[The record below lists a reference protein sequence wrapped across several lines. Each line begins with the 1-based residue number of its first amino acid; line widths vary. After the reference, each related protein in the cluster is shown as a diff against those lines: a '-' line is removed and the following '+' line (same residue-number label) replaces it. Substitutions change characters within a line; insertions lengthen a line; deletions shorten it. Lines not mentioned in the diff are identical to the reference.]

1 VTQHGWHFD
10 SMDETLP
17 HRSWPIGPE
26 GSQTS
31 RQGGRNYRPYVMPEP
46 GARAARSGNTPGVWR
61 TAGSDLLGDQDE
73 TISRARPRPRV
84 RMAIGAGA
92 DVDMDAETVWQ
103 DPWRQWSESDGRDG
117 RDGRDDWNPDT
128 SLSGRERE
136 ATTARPLVN
145 RALIRRD
152 DQHEPGDAHTAHTA
166 HPTLTIIPAT
176 RQHVV
181 LPAAK
186 DQPSPSRMGRTATG
200 VVRSL
205 LISLVLY
212 YVLSSGLQVVGQPGL
227 PLAPFPWAA
236 SNGASGVIASVG
248 SAQTAFR
255 FDGKMASR
263 MQPMTQ
269 MKRVDLYDSRAQ
281 FSRWAGSACSAAS
294 LAEVLTAY
302 GLPHMTIGRI
312 IREMGADISPT
323 WGLLTYNAFNKV
335 VSKYG
340 LRADVYLANNPLS
353 YKQMLYLTNTLGIP
367 VLVNMRATTGYYH
380 YLSGGHILVMTG
392 GTSSRIHL
400 TDSSLYYIKSL
411 PIGTYN
417 AMARPRNVVIVPKN
431 FHYKLPR

>member
-1 VTQHGWHFD
+1 
-10 SMDETLP
+10 
-17 HRSWPIGPE
+17 
-26 GSQTS
+26 
-31 RQGGRNYRPYVMPEP
+31 
-46 GARAARSGNTPGVWR
+46 
-61 TAGSDLLGDQDE
+61 
-73 TISRARPRPRV
+73 
-84 RMAIGAGA
+84 
-92 DVDMDAETVWQ
+92 
-103 DPWRQWSESDGRDG
+103 
-117 RDGRDDWNPDT
+117 
-128 SLSGRERE
+128 
-136 ATTARPLVN
+136 
-145 RALIRRD
+145 
-152 DQHEPGDAHTAHTA
+152 
-166 HPTLTIIPAT
+166 
-176 RQHVV
+176 
-181 LPAAK
+181 
-186 DQPSPSRMGRTATG
+186 MGRTAIG
-200 VVRSL
+200 VVRTL

-248 SAQTAFR
+248 SAQTGYR

-392 GTSSRIHL
+392 GSSSRIRL

>member
-1 VTQHGWHFD
+1 MTQHGWHFD
-10 SMDETLP
+10 AMDETLP

-31 RQGGRNYRPYVMPEP
+31 RQEGRNYRPYVMPEP

-92 DVDMDAETVWQ
+92 DVDMDAETIWQ
-103 DPWRQWSESDGRDG
+103 DPWRQWSEWDGRDG
-117 RDGRDDWNPDT
+117 RDEWNPDT
-128 SLSGRERE
+128 TLSGRERE

-152 DQHEPGDAHTAHTA
+152 DQHEPGDAHTTHTA
-166 HPTLTIIPAT
+166 HITHPTLTIIPAT

>member
-1 VTQHGWHFD
+1 MTQHGWHYD
-10 SMDETLP
+10 AMDESLP
-17 HRSWPIGPE
+17 HRSRPTGPG
-26 GSQTS
+26 GSGSS
-31 RQGGRNYRPYVMPEP
+31 RQEARRYRPYVMPEP
-46 GARAARSGNTPGVWR
+46 GTRLVRGGNIPGVWR
-61 TAGSDLLGDQDE
+61 TAGSDLLNDQDE
-73 TISRARPRPRV
+73 TIGQARSRPRV
-84 RMAIGAGA
+84 GVAVGAGA
-92 DVDMDAETVWQ
+92 DVDMDAETIWQ
-103 DPWRQWSESDGRDG
+103 DPWRQWSEWDERDE
-117 RDGRDDWNPDT
+117 WSPDT
-128 SLSGRERE
+128 SSSGRVRE

-152 DQHEPGDAHTAHTA
+152 DQHEPGDT
-166 HPTLTIIPAT
+166 PTTPTIIPAT
-176 RQHVV
+176 RQQVV

-200 VVRSL
+200 VVRTL

-248 SAQTAFR
+248 SAQTGYR

-263 MQPMTQ
+263 VQPMTQ

-281 FSRWAGSACSAAS
+281 FNRWAGAACSAAS

-312 IREMGADISPT
+312 IREMGADISPN
-323 WGLLTYNAFNKV
+323 WGLLTYSAFNKV

-392 GTSSRIHL
+392 GTSSRIRL

>member
-1 VTQHGWHFD
+1 VAQHGWQFD
-10 SMDETLP
+10 AMDETLP
-17 HRSWPIGPE
+17 HRSRPTGPWDS
-26 GSQTS
+26 GTR
-31 RQGGRNYRPYVMPEP
+31 RQEARHYRPYVTPEP
-46 GARAARSGNTPGVWR
+46 GTHSARGGNAPGVWR
-61 TAGSDLLGDQDE
+61 TAGSDLLNDPDE
-73 TISRARPRPRV
+73 TFSQARSRPRV
-84 RMAIGAGA
+84 GMAIGAGA
-92 DVDMDAETVWQ
+92 DVDMDTETIWQ
-103 DPWRQWSESDGRDG
+103 DPWRQWGEWDERDE
-117 RDGRDDWNPDT
+117 WSPDRT
-128 SLSGRERE
+128 LSSRQRE

-152 DQHEPGDAHTAHTA
+152 GWDDSGDAHT
-166 HPTLTIIPAT
+166 TLTIIPAT

-186 DQPSPSRMGRTATG
+186 DQPSPSRIGRTATG
-200 VVRSL
+200 VVRTL

-248 SAQTAFR
+248 GAQTAYR

-263 MQPMTQ
+263 VQPMTQ

-392 GTSSRIHL
+392 GSSSRIRL

-417 AMARPRNVVIVPKN
+417 QMARPRNVVIVPKN

>member
-1 VTQHGWHFD
+1 MTQHGWHFD
-10 SMDETLP
+10 AMDETVQ
-17 HRSWPIGPE
+17 HRSWPTGPR
-26 GSQTS
+26 GSGTN
-31 RQGGRNYRPYVMPEP
+31 RQEARRYRPYVMPEP

-61 TAGSDLLGDQDE
+61 TAGSDLLGDQGE
-73 TISRARPRPRV
+73 TISQARPRPRV
-84 RMAIGAGA
+84 GMAIGAGA
-92 DVDMDAETVWQ
+92 DVDMDAETIWQ
-103 DPWRQWSESDGRDG
+103 DPWRQGSEWDERDE
-117 RDGRDDWNPDT
+117 WNLDT
-128 SLSGRERE
+128 SSAGRERE
-136 ATTARPLVN
+136 ATTARPLVS
-145 RALIRRD
+145 RALIGRD
-152 DQHEPGDAHTAHTA
+152 DQHELGDAHTTPTMHT
-166 HPTLTIIPAT
+166 TLTIIPAT

-200 VVRSL
+200 VVRTL

-248 SAQTAFR
+248 SAQTGYR

-323 WGLLTYNAFNKV
+323 WGLLTYSAFNKV

-392 GTSSRIHL
+392 GTSSRIRL

-417 AMARPRNVVIVPKN
+417 QMARPRNVVIVPKN

>member
-1 VTQHGWHFD
+1 MTQHGWHFD
-10 SMDETLP
+10 AMDESLP
-17 HRSWPIGPE
+17 HRSRPIGPR
-26 GSQTS
+26 GSGSS
-31 RQGGRNYRPYVMPEP
+31 RQEARHYRPYVMPEP
-46 GARAARSGNTPGVWR
+46 GTHSVRGGNAPGVWR

-73 TISRARPRPRV
+73 TIGQAWSRPRV
-84 RMAIGAGA
+84 GIAIGAGA
-92 DVDMDAETVWQ
+92 GAGVDMDAETIWQ
-103 DPWRQWSESDGRDG
+103 DPRRQWSEWDEWSPDG
-117 RDGRDDWNPDT
+117 PA
-128 SLSGRERE
+128 SGRERE

-145 RALIRRD
+145 RALIRRGD
-152 DQHEPGDAHTAHTA
+152 RDEPSDA
-166 HPTLTIIPAT
+166 HPTLTIVPAT
-176 RQHVV
+176 RQYVV
-181 LPAAK
+181 LPGAK
-186 DQPSPSRMGRTATG
+186 DQRPPSRMGQTATG
-200 VVRSL
+200 VVRTL

-212 YVLSSGLQVVGQPGL
+212 YVLSSGLQVAGQPGL

-248 SAQTAFR
+248 SAQAAYR

-263 MQPMTQ
+263 VQPMTQ

-392 GTSSRIHL
+392 GTSSRIRL

>member
-1 VTQHGWHFD
+1 MTQHGWHFD
-10 SMDETLP
+10 AMDESLP
-17 HRSWPIGPE
+17 HRSWPTDPGDS
-26 GSQTS
+26 GSN
-31 RQGGRNYRPYVMPEP
+31 RQGPRHLRPFVMPEP
-46 GARAARSGNTPGVWR
+46 QAHGVRSANAPGVWR
-61 TAGSDLLGDQDE
+61 TAGSDLLEDRDE
-73 TISRARPRPRV
+73 TIIQTQHRGGMLV
-84 RMAIGAGA
+84 GAGVS
-92 DVDMDAETVWQ
+92 VDAVTIRQ
-103 DPWRQWSESDGRDG
+103 DPWRQQGEWDEWDEWSPG
-117 RDGRDDWNPDT
+117 T
-128 SLSGRERE
+128 SSCSRERA
-136 ATTARPLVN
+136 ATIARPLVN
-145 RALIRRD
+145 RAVIRRD
-152 DQHEPGDAHTAHTA
+152 GQHEATDAHTTM
-166 HPTLTIIPAT
+166 TIIPAT
-176 RQHVV
+176 RPHVV
-181 LPAAK
+181 LPGAK
-186 DQPSPSRMGRTATG
+186 NQPPPSRTGRTAAG
-200 VVRSL
+200 VVRTL

-236 SNGASGVIASVG
+236 SNGAASGVVASVG
-248 SAQTAFR
+248 GVQTAYR

-263 MQPMTQ
+263 VQPMTQ

-281 FSRWAGSACSAAS
+281 FNRWAGSACSAAS

-312 IREMGADISPT
+312 IREMGADISPA

-340 LRADVYLANNPLS
+340 LRADVYLADNPLS

-392 GTSSRIHL
+392 GNSSRIRL

-417 AMARPRNVVIVPKN
+417 QMARPRNVVIVPKN
-431 FHYKLPR
+431 FHYKLP

>member
-1 VTQHGWHFD
+1 MTQHGWHFD
-10 SMDETLP
+10 AMDESLP
-17 HRSWPIGPE
+17 HRGRPTGPR
-26 GSQTS
+26 GSGAS
-31 RQGGRNYRPYVMPEP
+31 RQEARNYRPYVAPQPRTHDVRGGNVP
-46 GARAARSGNTPGVWR
+46 GLWR
-61 TAGSDLLGDQDE
+61 TAGSDPLGDQDE
-73 TISRARPRPRV
+73 TIASRWATSRPRV
-84 RMAIGAGA
+84 GMAIGAGA
-92 DVDMDAETVWQ
+92 GVDTDAETIWRE
-103 DPWRQWSESDGRDG
+103 PWRQWSEWDEQEERDE
-117 RDGRDDWNPDT
+117 WSPDA
-128 SLSGRERE
+128 SSSSRERE
-136 ATTARPLVN
+136 ATTARPLAN
-145 RALIRRD
+145 RALIRREDWD
-152 DQHEPGDAHTAHTA
+152 DSDDAPT
-166 HPTLTIIPAT
+166 TLTIVPAT
-176 RQHVV
+176 RQRVI
-181 LPAAK
+181 LPGAK
-186 DQPSPSRMGRTATG
+186 DQSPPSRMGQTATG
-200 VVRSL
+200 IVRTL

-236 SNGASGVIASVG
+236 SSGASGVIASVG
-248 SAQTAFR
+248 SAQTAYR

-263 MQPMTQ
+263 VQPMTQ
-269 MKRVDLYDSRAQ
+269 MKRVDLYDNRAQ
-281 FSRWAGSACSAAS
+281 FNKWAGSACSAAS

-380 YLSGGHILVMTG
+380 YLSGGHVLVMTG
-392 GTSSRIHL
+392 GTSSRIRL

-417 AMARPRNVVIVPKN
+417 SMARPRNVVIVPKN
-431 FHYKLPR
+431 FHYKLPH